1 MYPQRCLMAV
11 AVVPFVAAVLGALMW
26 ALCAN
31 AKLAKMGEYLFF
43 VGVLWLVQSMATK
56 QIHF

>member
-1 MYPQRCLMAV
+1 MAV